1 MTTWW
6 VTDILGDDPSGY
18 IRLLSWIF
26 WVIFSI
32 CLHELAHGW
41 AAIEQGDDT
50 PRTTGHMTLNPL
62 VHMGR
67 MSLLM
72 FALIG
77 IAWGAMPV
85 NPSRF
90 RDGLL
95 GDAKVSAAG
104 PAMNLLLAVIALTIL
119 GALEAMAA
127 GPGASE
133 GVKAFAEQLTPFLLI
148 GGILNIALMAL
159 NLLPIPP
166 LDGSTILR
174 SLVPATERIYSHQNV
189 DRFALLALLAVFFFG
204 GRYLFSFAASAAYWW
219 TGLIGNLLT

>member
-1 MTTWW
+1 MATWW

-41 AAIEQGDDT
+41 AALEQGDDT
-50 PRTTGHMTLNPL
+50 PRVTGHMTINPL

-90 RDGLL
+90 RDGRF
-95 GDAKVSAAG
+95 GDAKVAAAG
-104 PAMNLLLAVIALTIL
+104 PVMNLVLAICALTIL
-119 GALEAMAA
+119 GALEATTAGSAA
-127 GPGASE
+127 GAA
-133 GVKAFAEQLTPFLLI
+133 AFIDLLKPFLEI
-148 GGILNIALMAL
+148 GGRLNIALMAL

-204 GRYLFSFAASAAYWW
+204 GQYLFSFAASAAQWW
-219 TGLIGNLLT
+219 TGVIAHLLK